1 MLKLRDHQLEV
12 VEKIRQGFSNGHRCQ
27 LLYAPTGFGKTE
39 VAMAIMK
46 AVSEN
51 YKKTAMVMDRIVLI
65 DQTSARLD
73 KYGIDHGVMQSTHW
87 RYRPHERIQVCSA
100 QTLERRKVFP
110 DINLL
115 IIDECHIS
123 RRGVNKFI
131 KDNPHIKVIG
141 LTASPFTKGLGSIYS
156 HIVGAKSTGD
166 LVTDGWLCPLRVF
179 IAKEIDMEGAK
190 KVAGEWSVDDV
201 TERGIRITGDIVTE
215 WEKKT
220 LEVFGKAVKTI
231 VFCSGVAHGRHL
243 QQKFAEHGYRFES
256 ISYKEDDEFKK
267 TTIEEFS
274 KPDSEIVG
282 LIATDILTRGFDVTD
297 VMIGVSARPFSKSFS
312 SHVQQLGRIMRTH
325 PGKEYGLWLDH
336 SGNFIRFKDDWD
348 SLYEEGVT
356 ELKDGG
362 EKAKKEPTE
371 REKKELKCP
380 SCNAL
385 WTSKTDKCDNCGH
398 VRKRVSTVINI
409 DGELEELSV
418 ANAKLHISPQDLY
431 SELLYYARMN
441 GIKDGWAYHKVRE
454 KFGVFPRGLMPITK
468 EPRSET
474 IGWIKSRSIA
484 YRKGQ
489 EKLAKMID
497 KARKDMRASS

>member
-46 AVSEN
+46 AVSES
-51 YKKTAMVMDRIVLI
+51 YKKTAMVMDRIVLV

-87 RYRPHERIQVCSA
+87 RYRPQERIQVCSA

-256 ISYKEDDEFKK
+256 ISYKEDDEFK
-267 TTIEEFS
+267 
-274 KPDSEIVG
+274 
-282 LIATDILTRGFDVTD
+282 
-297 VMIGVSARPFSKSFS
+297 
-312 SHVQQLGRIMRTH
+312 
-325 PGKEYGLWLDH
+325 
-336 SGNFIRFKDDWD
+336 
-348 SLYEEGVT
+348 
-356 ELKDGG
+356 
-362 EKAKKEPTE
+362 
-371 REKKELKCP
+371 
-380 SCNAL
+380 
-385 WTSKTDKCDNCGH
+385 
-398 VRKRVSTVINI
+398 
-409 DGELEELSV
+409 
-418 ANAKLHISPQDLY
+418 
-431 SELLYYARMN
+431 
-441 GIKDGWAYHKVRE
+441 
-454 KFGVFPRGLMPITK
+454 
-468 EPRSET
+468 
-474 IGWIKSRSIA
+474 
-484 YRKGQ
+484 
-489 EKLAKMID
+489 
-497 KARKDMRASS
+497 

>member
-1 MLKLRDHQLEV
+1 MLKLRPHQVEV

-39 VAMAIMK
+39 VAMSIMK

-51 YKKTAMVMDRIVLI
+51 YKKTAMVMDRIVLV

-100 QTLERRKVFP
+100 QTLERRKTFP

-131 KDNPHIKVIG
+131 KDNPQIKVIG
-141 LTASPFTKGLGSIYS
+141 LTASPFTKGLGSIYT
-156 HIVGAKSTGD
+156 HIVGAKATGD
-166 LVTDGWLCPLRVF
+166 LVKDGWLCPLRVF

-190 KVAGEWSVDDV
+190 KVAGEWSADDV

-220 LEVFGKAVKTI
+220 MEVFGKAAKTI

-256 ISYKEDDEFKK
+256 ISYKEDDEFKRA
-267 TTIEEFS
+267 TIEDFS
-274 KPDSEIVG
+274 KPDTQIHG

-312 SHVQQLGRIMRTH
+312 SHVQQMGRVMRPH
-325 PGKEYGLWLDH
+325 EGKEFGVWLDH
-336 SGNFIRFKDDWD
+336 SGNFLRFRSDWD
-348 SLYEEGVT
+348 RLYTEGVKT
-356 ELKDGG
+356 LDSSG

-371 REKKELKCP
+371 REKKEATCPKCK
-380 SCNAL
+380 AL
-385 WTSKTDKCDNCGH
+385 WKLGSQTCVECGYERPLKQ
-398 VRKRVSTVINI
+398 VLTIP
-409 DGELEELSV
+409 GELQELAE
-418 ANAKLHISPQDLY
+418 ANRKLQIDNRQFY
-431 SELLYYARMN
+431 AELMYY
-441 GIKDGWAYHKVRE
+441 GQLKKYKEGWAAVKYKE
-454 KFGVFPRGLMPITK
+454 KFGVYPHGIRV
-468 EPRSET
+468 EPSPT
-474 IGWIKSRSIA
+474 SAKTMGWIKSRLIA
-484 YRKGQ
+484 YSKS
-489 EKLAKMID
+489 
-497 KARKDMRASS
+497 KARIQA